1 MVLIN
6 YMKINV
12 RIILIGVMA
21 SILSINTFACD
32 SSLNEKPGLEESV
45 NFVQQKPPTPMPTLN
60 KVVESVATPV
70 EQLSIELQQSSIEI
84 CPCDIKFAITSSKPM
99 DVDDK
104 PEEMHT
110 DLSPTPTTKPLVESP
125 PFYGTLFVS
134 SEILVSTDPTAF
146 YELEKIK
153 DSPRTMYDRRKG
165 WITLTPHLFKAR
177 FLDGLTIEVQ
187 VNPEFKNAVTAEE
200 VALKYLKVIGQLP
213 TLLRKDIE
221 TIWIHEG
228 DELFGGGNNNLLIHH
243 GQGLI
248 YETQG
253 LLEEVFL
260 HEAVHTSLDNDHLST
275 PGWLKAQQDDGQF
288 ISDYAKEFPSS
299 EDISESFPMYF
310 ALRYKASR
318 IETHILKLI
327 ENTIP
332 NRIEYFDKSIPDL
345 TEMLDS
351 FETPTS
357 ESTNTPTPIAKELV
371 VGINIKNYEF
381 PDISIDVGEVVQW
394 KNLDLYTHSATS
406 GIWGGEDD
414 TGDLWDSGKLTF
426 GNVFE
431 FKFTVEG
438 EYPYFCRI
446 HPGMKGVVRVLDSS
460 K

>member
-1 MVLIN
+1 MACILLIGSYSCEPNLIN
-6 YMKINV
+6 KDGLQDIQ
-12 RIILIGVMA
+12 I
-21 SILSINTFACD
+21 FEK
-32 SSLNEKPGLEESV
+32 NET
-45 NFVQQKPPTPMPTLN
+45 PTPLPILLPVIDDIPST
-60 KVVESVATPV
+60 VEPLSV
-70 EQLSIELQQSSIEI
+70 EIQQSSIEI
-84 CPCDIKFAITSSKPM
+84 CPCDVKFAITSSKPRE
-99 DVDDK
+99 VDDK

-110 DLSPTPTTKPLVESP
+110 VLSPTPTPKPLVKSP
-125 PFYGTLFVS
+125 PFHGTLFVS

-187 VNPEFKNAVTAEE
+187 VNPEFKDAVIAEE

-213 TLLRKDIE
+213 TLLRKDVE
-221 TIWIHEG
+221 TIWIHKG

-243 GQGLI
+243 DQGLI

-275 PGWLKAQQDDGQF
+275 PGWLQAQQDDGQF

-345 TEMLDS
+345 TQMLDS
-351 FETPTS
+351 SETPTS

-371 VGINIKNYEF
+371 LGINIKNYKF

-394 KNLDLYTHSATS
+394 KNLDLDTHSATS
-406 GIWGGEDD
+406 GIWGGEDEA
-414 TGDLWDSGKLTF
+414 GNLWDSGKLTF

-431 FKFTVEG
+431 FKFTEEG
-438 EYPYFCRI
+438 QYPYFCRI
-446 HPGMKGVVRVLDSS
+446 HPAMKGVVRVLDSS